1 MAKTVGAQPIGDEY
15 LALARNYAPDFY
27 LSALLAPKAA
37 RGELIALAAFF
48 GDVERI
54 ILTVSEPPLAEIRLQ
69 WWRDALTAAEAGH
82 KSGHPIA
89 DHLSEA
95 VRAGR
100 LPFALFDDLIEARI
114 FDLYADAVPDEA
126 FVTAYLDKSDGGAF
140 QLTALAIGGASG
152 PPSALIQAAG
162 RLYGAT
168 RLHRSMPALQARGRM
183 PFPGLS
189 YGDDPQLKA
198 ALAAHRKE
206 LRASL
211 SDARLLWRNASP
223 LERSA
228 CLPIALVGDYLA
240 ILSRPEVAS
249 RRRIGV
255 LPLTRV
261 WRVWCA
267 HMGAGI

>member
-1 MAKTVGAQPIGDEY
+1 MPKTVLAQPIGDEY

-27 LSALLAPKAA
+27 LSALLAPRAA
-37 RGELIALAAFF
+37 RTELVALAAFF

-69 WWRDALTAAEAGH
+69 WWRDALTAAQAGD

-89 DHLSEA
+89 DSLGEG

-100 LPFALFDDLIEARI
+100 LPVALFDDLIDART

-126 FVTAYLDKSDGGAF
+126 FVTAYYDKADGSAF
-140 QLTALAIGGASG
+140 QLAALALGGAAG

-189 YGDDPQLKA
+189 FEDDRQLTA
-198 ALAAHRKE
+198 ALATRRE
-206 LRASL
+206 LLRASL
-211 SDARLLWRNASP
+211 TDARLLWRKAAQV
-223 LERSA
+223 ERSA
-228 CLPIALVGDYLA
+228 CLPIALVADYLA
-240 ILSRPEVAS
+240 ILSRPEPQA
-249 RRRIGV
+249 RRSIGV
-255 LPLTRV
+255 LPFTRV
-261 WRVWCA
+261 WRLWCA
-267 HMGAGI
+267 HLGAGI